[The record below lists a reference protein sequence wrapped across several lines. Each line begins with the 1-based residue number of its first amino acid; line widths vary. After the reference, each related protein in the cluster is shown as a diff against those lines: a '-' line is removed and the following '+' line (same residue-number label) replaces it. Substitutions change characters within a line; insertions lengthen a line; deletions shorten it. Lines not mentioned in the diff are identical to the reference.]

1 MGEWKPDV
9 LGPPFEQRTLRL
21 GAEAGAEAGT
31 EAGAE
36 GSTEVVATL
45 VRYAAMQGWLLE
57 P

>member
-1 MGEWKPDV
+1 MGEWQPDV

-45 VRYAAMQGWLLE
+45 VR
-57 P
+57 